1 MVKTKITR
9 YLGDAPFW
17 RSCLRLALP
26 IAIQNILISSF
37 ALIDTAMVSQ
47 LGGTEL
53 SAVGMAGQ
61 WAWLL
66 NIFMFGVSSGASVFL
81 AQYWGVRDMPGIH
94 RVTGIAL
101 LVSCVI
107 MLPILI
113 IPLVS
118 APFVISLFNQDPTIV
133 SVGAAYLSVAIWS
146 YPAIML
152 NSVVS
157 ATLRS
162 TECVNLPMAVSGI
175 TTVANAA
182 LNYIFIFGLGAIP
195 AMGVTGAAV
204 ATVISAWLGP
214 ILLIVL
220 SVMRKTAIRALPAA
234 FFRFTKKELTAVLKR
249 MIPVIC
255 NEGLWGLGT
264 WTVALIYANL
274 GKDEYGGVTIFKNCE
289 SIAFA
294 FVQGLGA
301 ACCVSIGKSIGAGET
316 ENAVR
321 DAKRFSLII
330 PLFSVFVGGLLI
342 ALRSPIL
349 AFFNLS
355 GTLPAITLATAA
367 GMILIYSLELPIRN
381 IPYVQI
387 VGVFRSGGDTLAATV
402 FDIGSLWAFAI
413 PTALLA
419 SHLGASFLLVVLL
432 VCICEDWPK
441 AALCLWR
448 FRSGKWIKPVTKEG
462 IEGHKRYLEQ
472 KKKNKSAPAHKSD
485 RHA

>member
-1 MVKTKITR
+1 MLSPLLAKMTKTKITR

-61 WAWLL
+61 WVFLL
-66 NIFMFGVSSGASVFL
+66 NIFLFGVSSGASVFL
-81 AQYWGVRDMPGIH
+81 AQYWGIRNMAGIH

-101 LVSCVI
+101 LVSCAI
-107 MLPILI
+107 LLPLFL
-113 IPLVS
+113 IPLIS
-118 APFVISLFNQDPTIV
+118 ASFVISLFNQTPAIIA
-133 SVGAAYLSVAIWS
+133 VGAAYLSIAVWS

-162 TECVNLPMAVSGI
+162 TECVNLPMIISGA
-175 TTVANAA
+175 TTLANAG
-182 LNYIFIFGLGAIP
+182 LNYIFIFGLGFIP
-195 AMGVTGAAV
+195 AMGVRGAAV

-214 ILLIVL
+214 ILLIIF
-220 SVMRKTAIRALPAA
+220 SVIRKTALRAVPAA
-234 FFRFTKKELTAVLKR
+234 FFRFTKKELAAVLKR

-274 GKDEYGGVTIFKNCE
+274 GENEYGGVTIFKNCE
-289 SIAFA
+289 SIAFS
-294 FVQGLGA
+294 FIQGLGA
-301 ACCVSIGKSIGAGET
+301 ACCVSIGKSIGSGET
-316 ENAVR
+316 ANAVR

-330 PLFSVFVGGLLI
+330 PLFSIFVGGLLI

-355 GTLPAITLATAA
+355 GTLPAVTLATAA
-367 GMILIYSLELPIRN
+367 GMILLYSLELPIRN

-387 VGVFRSGGDTLAATV
+387 VGIFRSGGDTFAATL
-402 FDIGSLWAFAI
+402 FDVGCLWTFAI
-413 PTALLA
+413 PAGLIA
-419 SHLGASFLLVVLL
+419 AKLGAPFLLVVLIVYL
-432 VCICEDWPK
+432 CEDWPK

-462 IEGHKRYLEQ
+462 IEGHKKYLAS
-472 KKKNKSAPAHKSD
+472 KRK
-485 RHA
+485 